1 MIFGRLSS
9 KRELAQKDKV
19 DLGLIKPM
27 SFAEKL
33 GLINQYLY
41 NVLK

>member
-19 DLGLIKPM
+19 DLGRIDPT

-33 GLINQYLY
+33 RLISSNLY
-41 NVLK
+41 NMLK